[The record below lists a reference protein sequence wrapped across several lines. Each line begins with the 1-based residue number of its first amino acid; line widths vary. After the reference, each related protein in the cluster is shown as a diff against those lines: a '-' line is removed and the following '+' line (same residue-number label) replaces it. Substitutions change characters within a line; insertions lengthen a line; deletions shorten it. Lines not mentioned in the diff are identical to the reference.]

1 MLALQGKLY
10 EAMRLHALRSMDTFQ
25 AGQKIAVDSEQVRE
39 LERELEEEMGRW
51 RDERMSRYLD

>member
-10 EAMRLHALRSMDTFQ
+10 EAMRLHVLRSIDAFQ
-25 AGQKIAVDSEQVRE
+25 TGQKLEIESEQVRE

-51 RDERMSRYLD
+51 RDERLSRYVD